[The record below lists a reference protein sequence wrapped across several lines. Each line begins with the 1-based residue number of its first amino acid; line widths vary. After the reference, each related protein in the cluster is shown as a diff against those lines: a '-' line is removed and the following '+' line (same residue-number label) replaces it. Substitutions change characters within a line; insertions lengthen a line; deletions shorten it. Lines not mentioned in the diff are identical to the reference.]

1 MVTRFAGSGKPARSG
16 PAISAHPS
24 APLARWP
31 GKMMKKLAFACAPL
45 LALAACADEPEVV
58 RKPDPALIERIAIA
72 NTARSETPEKLE
84 KADRLVATVARVEPD
99 RVAGA
104 AEKLLAR

>member
-1 MVTRFAGSGKPARSG
+1 
-16 PAISAHPS
+16 
-24 APLARWP
+24 
-31 GKMMKKLAFACAPL
+31 MMKKLAFACVPL
-45 LALAACADEPEVV
+45 LALAACAAEPEPQAQ
-58 RKPDPALIERIAIA
+58 PDPALIDRIALA
-72 NTARSETPEKLE
+72 NSAEPETPEKLA

>member
-1 MVTRFAGSGKPARSG
+1 MGKRSRPSNRAPAHASFRGSRALGKA
-16 PAISAHPS
+16 
-24 APLARWP
+24 
-31 GKMMKKLAFACAPL
+31 MKSLGFACATPL
-45 LALAACADEPEVV
+45 LLAACAEAPEPSPQ
-58 RKPDPALIERIAIA
+58 PDAALIERLALA
-72 NTARSETPEKLE
+72 NTAAPATPEKLR

>member
-1 MVTRFAGSGKPARSG
+1 
-16 PAISAHPS
+16 
-24 APLARWP
+24 
-31 GKMMKKLAFACAPL
+31 MMKKLAFACAPL
-45 LALAACADEPEVV
+45 LLLAACAEEPEAVP
-58 RKPDPALIERIAIA
+58 RPDPALVEQIALA
-72 NTARSETPEKLE
+72 NTAAPEAAGKLE